1 MIVLERP
8 IYKEVKTDME
18 LLAAA
23 LSQVRVR
30 VETESE
36 LGVDI
41 IVDYGGLVKSY
52 TPEFVEIQD
61 TYYSHKIHKFIA

>member
-1 MIVLERP
+1 MNT
-8 IYKEVKTDME
+8 YEVKTDME

-36 LGVDI
+36 HGVDI
-41 IVDYGGLVKSY
+41 IVDYSGPIKIY
-52 TPEFVEIQD
+52 TPEFVKVRD
-61 TYYSHKIHKFIA
+61 TYYARATHTFLVCK

>member
-1 MIVLERP
+1 MERP
-8 IYKEVKTDME
+8 IYKELKTDME

-41 IVDYGGLVKSY
+41 IVDYGGPVRIY
-52 TPEFVEIQD
+52 TPEFVKIQD
-61 TYYSHKIHKFIA
+61 TYYSRAIHTFKATKA